1 MNNLNK
7 QQTHKIDN
15 VNVNKTVNNIV
26 QQDCI
31 DFMKNNMN
39 NKLVDLTLTDIPYD
53 VVNRKSNGLRNL
65 DKGKADYLTFDINSF
80 LDEIYRVTRKSIIV
94 FVVKNNL
101 VQYIVFLQIVL
112 LSFLQILLVFSQQL
126 VNHKFP
132 TPHL

>member
-1 MNNLNK
+1 MNNSNK

-31 DFMKNNMN
+31 DFMNNNMN
-39 NKLVDLTLTDIPYD
+39 NKSVDLTLTDIPYD

-80 LDEIYRVTRKSIIV
+80 LDEVYRVTRKSIIV
-94 FVVKNNL
+94 FCSKE
-101 VQYIVFLQIVL
+101 QFSSIY
-112 LSFLQILLVFSQQL
+112 SFFA
-126 VNHKFP
+126 NKKG
-132 TPHL
+132 TT

>member
-101 VQYIVFLQIVL
+101 VQYIVFCR
-112 LSFLQILLVFSQQL
+112 
-126 VNHKFP
+126 
-132 TPHL
+132 

>member
-15 VNVNKTVNNIV
+15 VNINKTVNNIV

-101 VQYIVFLQIVL
+101 VQYIVFLQIKKEQQEL
-112 LSFLQILLVFSQQL
+112 LFGKKQI
-126 VNHKFP
+126 H
-132 TPHL
+132 HL

>member
-1 MNNLNK
+1 MNNSNK

-31 DFMKNNMN
+31 DFMNNNMN
-39 NKLVDLTLTDIPYD
+39 NKSVDLTLTDIPYN
-53 VVNRKSNGLRNL
+53 VVNRQSNGLRNL
-65 DKGKADYLTFDINSF
+65 DKGKADYLTFDINNF

-101 VQYIVFLQIVL
+101 VQYIVFLQIKKEQHEL
-112 LSFLQILLVFSQQL
+112 LFGKKQI
-126 VNHKFP
+126 H
-132 TPHL
+132 HL